1 MSAGAVRLLEAAGAV
16 DGGGGKG
23 AATCLVYVRCGE
35 QVLPAEVG
43 LDATVADVLAQ
54 VPDGLRC
61 TGLMLGG
68 TALDPAAMLCDVGV
82 GMQSVLEGIGRPH
95 VRWDREWGGE
105 LMHHTEVEEEGGRST
120 LHFKWGAEDDRDP
133 ELDDATL
140 YARLLPG
147 VCAGESLQVDLLCS
161 GRWGWSGGGC
171 RIAMID
177 EGRVSTSPRSA
188 LGNEDGASGLL
199 LNGGLYNGLD
209 AKAEEKKLKFT
220 AGATLTVL
228 LSMDGETGRFE
239 IFEKGKPQN
248 RFAATF
254 TPPGDGVY
262 HIAVCGYD
270 VKFTQCALLH

>member
-120 LHFKWGAEDDRDP
+120 LHFKWGAEDDLNP
-133 ELDDATL
+133 ELDDATM

-147 VCAGESLQVDLLCS
+147 VCAGESLQVDLQCS
-161 GRWGWSGGGC
+161 GTGEWSGGGC

-177 EGRVSTSPRSA
+177 EQQVSTSRLCA
-188 LGNEDGASGLL
+188 LGNADGATGLL
-199 LNGGLYNGLD
+199 LNGGLYNQLGVR
-209 AKAEEKKLKFT
+209 AQGKLTFA
-220 AGATLTVL
+220 AGTTLTVL
-228 LSMDGETGRFE
+228 LSMDGKTGRFE
-239 IFEKGKPQN
+239 IFEKGQPRN
-248 RFAATF
+248 RFAGTF
-254 TPPGDGVY
+254 EPPQDRVY
-262 HIAVCGYD
+262 HIAVCAYD
-270 VKFTQCALLH
+270 VMFRQCALLY

>member
-1 MSAGAVRLLEAAGAV
+1 MEAAGAV
-16 DGGGGKG
+16 AADGC
-23 AATCLVYVRCGE
+23 CLVYVRCGE

-120 LHFKWGAEDDRDP
+120 LHFKWGP
-133 ELDDATL
+133 EEELADATL

-147 VCAGESLQVDLLCS
+147 VCAGESLQVDLQCS
-161 GRWGWSGGGC
+161 GTGMWSGGGC

-177 EGRVSTSPRSA
+177 ERKVSTSPRMA
-188 LGNEDGASGLL
+188 LGNSDGATGLL
-199 LNGGLYNGLD
+199 LNGRLYNRLD
-209 AKAEEKKLKFT
+209 ASPSTDRQRFGT
-220 AGATLTVL
+220 AATLTVL
-228 LSMDGETGRFE
+228 LSMAGDTGRFE
-239 IFEKGKPQN
+239 IVDKDDPKI
-248 RFAATF
+248 RFACTF
-254 TPPGDGVY
+254 TPPQDRAY

-270 VKFTQCALLH
+270 DKFLRCALLR